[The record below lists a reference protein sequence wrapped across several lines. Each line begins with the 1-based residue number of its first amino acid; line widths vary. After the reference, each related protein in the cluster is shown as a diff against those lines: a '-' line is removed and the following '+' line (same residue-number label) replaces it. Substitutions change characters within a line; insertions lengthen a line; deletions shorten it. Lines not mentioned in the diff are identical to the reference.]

1 MDDNEK
7 NKLLKIGIRLIV
19 SLLCSLGILFVTML
33 NKNAVYEVVL
43 LRSMPVKFLYLTGL
57 IIAGVCFDI
66 VPVIVIYLISL
77 LLYWHVHGTRI
88 DEMRLKPTT
97 KRMINYIKKLDAQ
110 KQENEVSDVN
120 LYNKQLTVRDDVNI
134 DDNIINDDDYD
145 EEKQPLL
152 NGIKEVA
159 AAGIINLGKTV
170 LDKSKETTTGKT
182 ICNIV
187 NGVSEFIDEAKS
199 IASKKEKHKN
209 NDKNKNNDKDIDKN
223 DNNEKVKITEFKKEK
238 EIMRNRR
245 RSFMKSPYVKCS
257 NRRNSSNIRE
267 RRYSTNNIIDKVDNK
282 IKGNDNYYII
292 DDKLFNKL
300 MNKKSHSDSE
310 STSDDIEDRKND
322 DRNMT
327 DY

>member
-57 IIAGVCFDI
+57 IIAGVYFDI

-187 NGVSEFIDEAKS
+187 NGVNEFIDEAKS

-209 NDKNKNNDKDIDKN
+209 NDKDI
-223 DNNEKVKITEFKKEK
+223 DNNEKVKKTEIEKEK

-245 RSFMKSPYVKCS
+245 RSFMKSPYAKCS

-310 STSDDIEDRKND
+310 STSDDIEDRKDD

>member
-7 NKLLKIGIRLIV
+7 NKLMKIGIRLIV

-57 IIAGVCFDI
+57 IIAGVYFDI

-209 NDKNKNNDKDIDKN
+209 NDKNNNKNNDKNIDKN
-223 DNNEKVKITEFKKEK
+223 DNNEKVKITEIEKEK

-292 DDKLFNKL
+292 D
-300 MNKKSHSDSE
+300 SE
-310 STSDDIEDRKND
+310 STSDDIECRKDD

>member
-7 NKLLKIGIRLIV
+7 NKLMKIGIRLIV

-182 ICNIV
+182 ISDIV
-187 NGVSEFIDEAKS
+187 NGVS
-199 IASKKEKHKN
+199 
-209 NDKNKNNDKDIDKN
+209 
-223 DNNEKVKITEFKKEK
+223 
-238 EIMRNRR
+238 
-245 RSFMKSPYVKCS
+245 
-257 NRRNSSNIRE
+257 
-267 RRYSTNNIIDKVDNK
+267 
-282 IKGNDNYYII
+282 
-292 DDKLFNKL
+292 
-300 MNKKSHSDSE
+300 
-310 STSDDIEDRKND
+310 
-322 DRNMT
+322 
-327 DY
+327 

>member
-7 NKLLKIGIRLIV
+7 NKLMKIGIRLIV

-209 NDKNKNNDKDIDKN
+209 NDKDIDKN
-223 DNNEKVKITEFKKEK
+223 DNNEKVKTIEFKKEK

-292 DDKLFNKL
+292 DDKLFHKL

-310 STSDDIEDRKND
+310 SNSDDIEYKKDD

>member
-7 NKLLKIGIRLIV
+7 NKLMKIGIRLIV

-120 LYNKQLTVRDDVNI
+120 LYNKQLTVRDDIDI

-209 NDKNKNNDKDIDKN
+209 NDKDIDKN
-223 DNNEKVKITEFKKEK
+223 DNNEKVKITEIEKEK

-245 RSFMKSPYVKCS
+245 RSFMKSPYAKYS
-257 NRRNSSNIRE
+257 NRHNSSNIRE

-292 DDKLFNKL
+292 DDNLFHKL

-310 STSDDIEDRKND
+310 STSDDIEYKKND
-322 DRNMT
+322 DKNMT

>member
-7 NKLLKIGIRLIV
+7 NKLMKIGIRLIV

-57 IIAGVCFDI
+57 IVAGVCFDI

-209 NDKNKNNDKDIDKN
+209 NDKDIDKN
-223 DNNEKVKITEFKKEK
+223 DNNEKIKISEFEKEK

-245 RSFMKSPYVKCS
+245 RSFMKSPYAKCS

-292 DDKLFNKL
+292 DDKLFHKL

-310 STSDDIEDRKND
+310 SNSDDIEYKKDD

>member
-209 NDKNKNNDKDIDKN
+209 NDKDIDKN
-223 DNNEKVKITEFKKEK
+223 DNNEKVKITEFEKEK

-245 RSFMKSPYVKCS
+245 RSFMKSPYAKYS
-257 NRRNSSNIRE
+257 NRHNSSNIRE

-310 STSDDIEDRKND
+310 SNSDDIEYKKDD

>member
-7 NKLLKIGIRLIV
+7 NKLMKIGIRLIV

-209 NDKNKNNDKDIDKN
+209 NDKDIDKN
-223 DNNEKVKITEFKKEK
+223 DNNEKVKTIEFKKEK

-292 DDKLFNKL
+292 DDKLFHKL

>member
-43 LRSMPVKFLYLTGL
+43 LRSMPVKFLYLSGL

-209 NDKNKNNDKDIDKN
+209 NDKDIDKN
-223 DNNEKVKITEFKKEK
+223 DNNEKVKITEIKKEK

-310 STSDDIEDRKND
+310 SNSDDIEYKKDD

>member
-209 NDKNKNNDKDIDKN
+209 NNKNNDKDIDKN
-223 DNNEKVKITEFKKEK
+223 DNNEKVKITEFEKEK

-245 RSFMKSPYVKCS
+245 RSFMKSPYAKYS
-257 NRRNSSNIRE
+257 NRHNSSNIRE

-310 STSDDIEDRKND
+310 SNSDDIEYKKDD

>member
-7 NKLLKIGIRLIV
+7 NKLMKIGIRLIV

-209 NDKNKNNDKDIDKN
+209 NDKDIDKN
-223 DNNEKVKITEFKKEK
+223 DNNEKVKITEIEKEK

-245 RSFMKSPYVKCS
+245 RSFMKSPYAKYS
-257 NRRNSSNIRE
+257 NRYNSSNIRE

-292 DDKLFNKL
+292 DDNLFHKL

-310 STSDDIEDRKND
+310 STSDDIEYKKDD

>member
-7 NKLLKIGIRLIV
+7 NKLMKIGIRLIV

-209 NDKNKNNDKDIDKN
+209 NDKDIDKN
-223 DNNEKVKITEFKKEK
+223 DNNEKIKITEFEKEK

-245 RSFMKSPYVKCS
+245 RSFMKSPYAKYS

-310 STSDDIEDRKND
+310 STSDDIEDRKDD

>member
-7 NKLLKIGIRLIV
+7 NKLMKIGIRLIV

-209 NDKNKNNDKDIDKN
+209 NDKDIDKN
-223 DNNEKVKITEFKKEK
+223 DNNEKVKISEIEKEK

-245 RSFMKSPYVKCS
+245 RSFMKSPYAKYS
-257 NRRNSSNIRE
+257 NRHNSSNIRE

-310 STSDDIEDRKND
+310 STSDDIEYKKDD

>member
-57 IIAGVCFDI
+57 IIAGVYFDI

-209 NDKNKNNDKDIDKN
+209 NDKDIDKN
-223 DNNEKVKITEFKKEK
+223 DNNEKVKITEIEKEK

-245 RSFMKSPYVKCS
+245 RSFMKSPYAKYS
-257 NRRNSSNIRE
+257 NRYNSSNIRE

-292 DDKLFNKL
+292 DDKLFHKL

-310 STSDDIEDRKND
+310 SNSDDIEYKKDD

>member
-209 NDKNKNNDKDIDKN
+209 NDKDIDKN
-223 DNNEKVKITEFKKEK
+223 DNNEKVKKTEIEKEK

-245 RSFMKSPYVKCS
+245 RSFMKSPYAKCS

-267 RRYSTNNIIDKVDNK
+267 RRYSTHNIIDKVDNK

-292 DDKLFNKL
+292 YT
-300 MNKKSHSDSE
+300 HWIYWT
-310 STSDDIEDRKND
+310 STVFV
-322 DRNMT
+322 
-327 DY
+327 

>member
-110 KQENEVSDVN
+110 KQENEVSDVK

-209 NDKNKNNDKDIDKN
+209 NDKNIDKN
-223 DNNEKVKITEFKKEK
+223 DNNEKDKITEIEKEK

-310 STSDDIEDRKND
+310 SNSDDIEYKKND

>member
-66 VPVIVIYLISL
+66 VPVIVIYFISL

-209 NDKNKNNDKDIDKN
+209 NDKDIDKN
-223 DNNEKVKITEFKKEK
+223 DNNEKIKITEIEKEK

-245 RSFMKSPYVKCS
+245 RSFMKSPYVKCN

-310 STSDDIEDRKND
+310 STSDDIEYKKND

>member
-66 VPVIVIYLISL
+66 VPVIVIYFISL

-209 NDKNKNNDKDIDKN
+209 TTTRHK
-223 DNNEKVKITEFKKEK
+223 
-238 EIMRNRR
+238 
-245 RSFMKSPYVKCS
+245 
-257 NRRNSSNIRE
+257 
-267 RRYSTNNIIDKVDNK
+267 
-282 IKGNDNYYII
+282 
-292 DDKLFNKL
+292 
-300 MNKKSHSDSE
+300 
-310 STSDDIEDRKND
+310 
-322 DRNMT
+322 
-327 DY
+327 

>member
-120 LYNKQLTVRDDVNI
+120 LYNKQLTVRDDVDI

-187 NGVSEFIDEAKS
+187 NGVNEFIDEAKS

-209 NDKNKNNDKDIDKN
+209 NDKDI
-223 DNNEKVKITEFKKEK
+223 DNNEKVKKTEIEKEK

-245 RSFMKSPYVKCS
+245 RSFMKSPYAKCS

-310 STSDDIEDRKND
+310 STSDDIEDRKDD

>member
-57 IIAGVCFDI
+57 IVAGVCFDI

-209 NDKNKNNDKDIDKN
+209 NDKDIDKN
-223 DNNEKVKITEFKKEK
+223 DNNEKNKISEFEKEK

-245 RSFMKSPYVKCS
+245 RSFMKSPYAKCS

-292 DDKLFNKL
+292 DDKLFHKL

-310 STSDDIEDRKND
+310 SNSDDIEYKKDD